1 MQPSIGPKVCN
12 LLGDERMTTFT
23 CTCGTKIARMH
34 TSNKRYLGVCCSW
47 CRASWR
53 TIAVP
58 VAVCEN
64 YVQHSLFYQYY
75 SCTCGAKS
83 LNRPPKLTKCIC
95 VPGELR

>member
-12 LLGDERMTTFT
+12 LLGDECMTTFT